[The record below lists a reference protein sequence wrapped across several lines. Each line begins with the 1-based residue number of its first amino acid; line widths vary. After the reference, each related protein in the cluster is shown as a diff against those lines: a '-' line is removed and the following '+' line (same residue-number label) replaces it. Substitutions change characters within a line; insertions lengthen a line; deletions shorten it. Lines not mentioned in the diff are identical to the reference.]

1 MTAVLSL
8 PRSPVKRA
16 GWVGVEVGSA
26 EIASSRSEEWKSLG
40 DVPRFDGDF
49 LFFFSF
55 DKETVKRKN

>member
-1 MTAVLSL
+1 M
-8 PRSPVKRA
+8 
-16 GWVGVEVGSA
+16 GVEVGSA

-40 DVPRFDGDF
+40 DAPRFDGDC